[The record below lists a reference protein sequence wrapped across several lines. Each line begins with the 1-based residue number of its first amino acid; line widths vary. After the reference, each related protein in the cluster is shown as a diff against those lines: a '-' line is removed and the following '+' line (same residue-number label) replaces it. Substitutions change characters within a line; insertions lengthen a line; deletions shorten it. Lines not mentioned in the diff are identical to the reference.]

1 MIDSATFD
9 YVIVGAGSAGSVLAH
24 RLTEDPR
31 ATVLVI
37 EAGGSERHPL
47 ISMPAGF
54 IKTIDNPLFNWCFYT
69 EPNASVKDRTILFPR
84 GKVLGGSSS
93 INGHLYVRGQRRD
106 YDTWAQLGNR
116 GWSYDDVLPY
126 FRKSE
131 TRPGGNPAWRGQDGP
146 LHVSDVHERHPLCE
160 AFLAAAEGVG
170 LARNPD
176 YNSGDQEGAGY
187 YQRTIRNG
195 RRWGAAHAFLRPA
208 MKRPNLTVLGDTVVE
223 AIIFD
228 GRRATGLQYR
238 RRGFIQRAF
247 AGREVILAAGAIGTP
262 HLLHVSGVG
271 PAAHLRRIGVD
282 VLFDVPGV
290 GEGLQDHYGVRVA
303 ARVKA
308 QSTLN
313 ERARGLKLGYEIAK
327 WAVTGKGLIAFSPAH
342 AAAFIRSE
350 PHLETPD
357 LQFVFTP
364 ASYTDGMI
372 GQLQTF
378 PGMTAGVWQLRPES
392 RGYVRAASPN
402 PHDAPTIQPNY
413 LSDPIDQDAIVKGLK
428 WCRRF
433 LSSPPLDSYNDGE
446 TLPGRAIASDE
457 DLLDYA
463 RSRGAT
469 VYHAVSTCRMGRDDG
484 AVVDDRLRV
493 KGIERL
499 RIIDASIMPTMPSAN
514 TNAATFMIAEK
525 GADMLKE
532 DWLKEDWVKE
542 DWR

>member
-1 MIDSATFD
+1 MDGSATYD
-9 YVIVGAGSAGSVLAH
+9 YIIVGAGSAGSVLAN
-24 RLTEDPR
+24 RLTENAR
-31 ATVLVI
+31 TTVLLV

-54 IKTIDNPLFNWCFYT
+54 IKTIDNPHFNWCFHT
-69 EPNASVKDRTILFPR
+69 EPSASVKDRAILFPR

-131 TRPGGNPAWRGQDGP
+131 TRPGGDPEIRGQDGP
-146 LHVSDVHERHPLCE
+146 LHVSDIHERHPLCE
-160 AFLAAAEGVG
+160 AFLAAAEEIG
-170 LARNPD
+170 LPRNPD
-176 YNSGDQEGAGY
+176 CNSGDQEGVAY

-208 MKRPNLTVLGDTVVE
+208 MTRRNLTVLSDTFVE
-223 AIIFD
+223 AITFD
-228 GRRATGLQYR
+228 GGCATGIRYR
-238 RRGFIQRAF
+238 KNGFARTAN
-247 AGREVILAAGAIGTP
+247 AARELILAAGAIGTP
-262 HLLHVSGVG
+262 QLLHISGVG
-271 PAAHLRRIGVD
+271 PATHLREIGVD

-290 GEGLQDHYGVRVA
+290 GEGLQDHYAIRVA
-303 ARVKA
+303 ARVKGQA
-308 QSTLN
+308 TLN
-313 ERARGLKLGYEIAK
+313 ERARGLRLGYEVVK
-327 WAVTGKGLIAFSPAH
+327 WVATGKGLIAFSPAH
-342 AAAFIRSE
+342 AAAFVRSE
-350 PHLETPD
+350 PHLDTPD

-372 GQLQTF
+372 GQLQSF
-378 PGMTAGVWQLRPES
+378 PGMTTGVWQLRPQS
-392 RGYVRAASPN
+392 RGYVRARSPS
-402 PHDAPTIQPNY
+402 PYDAPTIQPNY
-413 LSDPIDQDAIVKGLK
+413 LSEEIDQSAIVTGLK

-433 LSSPPLDSYNDGE
+433 LSSPPLAGYNDGE
-446 TLPGRAIASDE
+446 TLPGSDHVSDHE
-457 DLLDYA
+457 LLDYA

-469 VYHAVSTCRMGRDDG
+469 VYHAVGTCRMGHDAS

-493 KGIERL
+493 KGIDHL

-514 TNAATFMIAEK
+514 TNAATLMIAEK

-532 DWLKEDWVKE
+532 DES
-542 DWR
+542 